1 MPNGWCIALAY
12 VISLNGNNF
21 PISANLPCLPISMI
35 RFSDIML
42 IYQYRKNQPIY
53 RYRDSLYWFTNIG
66 QLGHL
71 PISKNRIS
79 DIRKYNLHFTEMNKR
94 SCAHTT
100 VSSHWKEFLA
110 VENLWGKYTK
120 GSAMQ
125 LVNCATKQ
133 IASSKLSSPWS
144 ILWHRCVR
152 ISLYVVTVCH
162 NVTLLYLW
170 IWFFILNFSVEG
182 GQYNGK

>member
-1 MPNGWCIALAY
+1 MHSASPGHIVKWKWFPDIGKY
-12 VISLNGNNF
+12 GN
-21 PISANLPCLPISMI
+21 SPCLPIS
-35 RFSDIML
+35 RFSDIIML

-53 RYRDSLYWFTNIG
+53 RYRDSSYWFTNIR

-71 PISKNRIS
+71 PISENRIS
-79 DIRKYNLHFTEMNKR
+79 DIRKYNLHFTDMNKQ
-94 SCAHTT
+94 SCAYTT
-100 VSSHWKEFLA
+100 VSSHWTQFLA
-110 VENLWGKYTK
+110 VENLWGKYTE

-133 IASSKLSSPWS
+133 ISSSKLSSSWS
-144 ILWHRCVR
+144 ILWHRYVR

-170 IWFFILNFSVEG
+170 I
-182 GQYNGK
+182 